1 MTVNRP
7 RKPRNLTGPG
17 LKLWEQIN
25 DEHILE
31 PHEAALVEELGRV
44 RSRIA
49 ELDKIADEQGLIVK
63 SSQGPKA
70 SPALTESR
78 QQRLLFARL
87 VSTLAF
93 PVKEDL

>member
-1 MTVNRP
+1 MNGNKP
-7 RKPRNLTGPG
+7 RKPRNLIGTG
-17 LKLWEQIN
+17 LKLWEAIN

-31 PHEAALVEELGRV
+31 PHEAALVEELSRV

-49 ELDKIADEQGLIVK
+49 ELDKVVDDEGLIVK

-70 SPALTESR
+70 NPALTEGR
-78 QQRLLFARL
+78 AQRLLFARL
-87 VSTLAF
+87 VSTLRF